1 MIEKKLSDGQ
11 VVKAYPISSSQ
22 QMMFLM
28 SLKYGSGYPV
38 NNIGCGYYWKG
49 EMNVDVMKE
58 SIYEA
63 IMRCDTMRLRF
74 TLEKKLQLHQYVT
87 DYSELVVEDW
97 DYSQLTV
104 DQAEEIL
111 TKISRENIPMYNC
124 EIHKIAI
131 VKFKDDY
138 HGLFLKLQHLAMDAF
153 SVKIFLNDVIE
164 IYNSKTK
171 GTAYPKPMRPYIPV
185 LLKELEYL
193 ESEQH
198 DVDKQYWYDSLANIG
213 YSSY

>member
-38 NNIGCGYYWKG
+38 NNIGCGYYWKS
-49 EMNVDVMKE
+49 EMDVKVMKE

-87 DYSELVVEDW
+87 EYSDLIIEDW
-97 DYSQLTV
+97 DYSLKTVEEAEKGEVVIFRIEGEGEEESYVSLDDEAEAEKVDAYLTAKMNKAL
-104 DQAEEIL
+104 DEGMDKEEASAIRRIKIRSLL
-111 TKISRENIPMYNC
+111 TC
-124 EIHKIAI
+124 ESATCVYIC
-131 VKFKDDY
+131 VVPR
-138 HGLFLKLQHLAMDAF
+138 F
-153 SVKIFLNDVIE
+153 SCP
-164 IYNSKTK
+164 KTF
-171 GTAYPKPMRPYIPV
+171 
-185 LLKELEYL
+185 
-193 ESEQH
+193 
-198 DVDKQYWYDSLANIG
+198 
-213 YSSY
+213 